1 MSVKL
6 RLARAGTH
14 KRPFFWVV
22 AADTRM
28 PRDGRFLEKL
38 GTFDP
43 TATPS
48 AISIKTERIHHW
60 LDRGALPSDAVKEI
74 LRGLGILK
82 ERAGQAASKQAAPS
96 GEAAPAEG

>member
-6 RLARAGTH
+6 RLARKGTH

-38 GTFDP
+38 GVYNP
-43 TATPS
+43 TTKPS
-48 AISIKTERIHHW
+48 LVDLKLERINHW
-60 LDRGALPSDAVKEI
+60 LDLGAMPSDAVREI
-74 LRGLGILK
+74 LRGQGVLK
-82 ERAGQAASKQAAPS
+82 ARAETGEQPAEPAA
-96 GEAAPAEG
+96 EAPAE